1 MEVLMYTRFALFM
14 QIAQV
19 SESIGIDRNHTG
31 VAGRE
36 LTKEEI
42 GR

>member
-1 MEVLMYTRFALFM
+1 MLGLRFM

-19 SESIGIDRNHTG
+19 SESIGIDRSHTSM
-31 VAGRE
+31 AGRE
-36 LTKEEI
+36 LTKEEM